1 MLPALSLLPSSST
14 SSSSKLSSMR
24 PFQTP
29 ASKHLLLRTN
39 KSPDFQSK
47 QLQTAKANHLETT
60 SPLPLITIST
70 AIKAPLSIQLRS
82 AYYRQ
87 HSFTVWSYNSH
98 QSLFSCCITGA
109 LKVLQ
114 ILDSCPMPK
123 RFWSDGCSGI
133 SRPMGFFNMCLVCIW
148 CTPSPQRS
156 PLPLSGFRSG
166 SWVQLTGGAAS
177 QPGGGGAIGY
187 WRPFQPSQL
196 LHLLSSAFKWV
207 ESNTRT
213 LYSLPSPPQ
222 PTFNAQL
229 SSIKSMQ
236 EDLFPCKMFPHDA
249 SWCHPLP
256 GVGLNFIRS
265 RELLKIALKWLRPT
279 VQHWTGQVLQNW
291 QVWLHWLHS
300 QQCDNECFLYQIT
313 WKVSFIFRFLD
324 SERSRNCVFRVVG
337 SAGGGANMILIGGEM
352 NFAAL

>member
-39 KSPDFQSK
+39 KSPDFQSN

-166 SWVQLTGGAAS
+166 SSVQLTGGSAS
-177 QPGGGGAIGY
+177 QPARRRWSYRLSETLPAVTAFAPAKFCIQMSWIQY
-187 WRPFQPSQL
+187 KDTL
-196 LHLLSSAFKWV
+196 LPWLPKYRKAFRV
-207 ESNTRT
+207 PHN
-213 LYSLPSPPQ
+213 
-222 PTFNAQL
+222 QL
-229 SSIKSMQ
+229 SM
-236 EDLFPCKMFPHDA
+236 P
-249 SWCHPLP
+249 
-256 GVGLNFIRS
+256 N
-265 RELLKIALKWLRPT
+265 
-279 VQHWTGQVLQNW
+279 
-291 QVWLHWLHS
+291 
-300 QQCDNECFLYQIT
+300 
-313 WKVSFIFRFLD
+313 
-324 SERSRNCVFRVVG
+324 
-337 SAGGGANMILIGGEM
+337 
-352 NFAAL
+352 

>member
-14 SSSSKLSSMR
+14 SPSSKLSSMR

-39 KSPDFQSK
+39 KSPDFQSN

-98 QSLFSCCITGA
+98 QSLFSCITGA

-133 SRPMGFFNMCLVCIW
+133 SRPVGFFNMCMACICIW

-166 SWVQLTGGAAS
+166 SSVQLTGGSAS

-187 WRPFQPSQL
+187 RRPFQPSQL

-213 LYSLPSPPQ
+213 LYSLDYQNTGKPSES
-222 PTFNAQL
+222 PTTNFQCPTKLN
-229 SSIKSMQ
+229 KV
-236 EDLFPCKMFPHDA
+236 DA
-249 SWCHPLP
+249 RRLIP
-256 GVGLNFIRS
+256 
-265 RELLKIALKWLRPT
+265 
-279 VQHWTGQVLQNW
+279 LQNVSTRCFLVPSSARCW
-291 QVWLHWLHS
+291 S
-300 QQCDNECFLYQIT
+300 QLYQILRT
-313 WKVSFIFRFLD
+313 AENCTEMATANCSTLNRSSLAKLASLTSLASF
-324 SERSRNCVFRVVG
+324 ST
-337 SAGGGANMILIGGEM
+337 MW
-352 NFAAL
+352 